1 MATVSENLTTLI
13 GIKNDIKTAIINK
26 GVEVGDDFNSYA
38 TAIGSISG
46 GGSGLDYS
54 GLGYSDNDISG
65 ANSELQDS
73 INIAKR
79 IYNEWDYSDVQN
91 GIITT
96 DIIGN
101 DREKIIIFPLIDTS
115 SVERMNDLF
124 VSCKS
129 LRFVPLLNTSSV
141 IDMHDLF
148 YGCSNLTTIPQF
160 DMSNVRDVGY
170 IFSGTSI
177 TELPLLDWSN
187 VRYAVDDLT
196 QSLRPFYL
204 CINLT
209 NIGGFLNV
217 KADMDFSGL
226 GNITKQSWINI
237 FTNLYDWNT
246 NPDNLN
252 PNDWGTEEH
261 IIWLTNGNGAY
272 RIGSDSETIAIATNK
287 GWTLRFS

>member
-38 TAIGSISG
+38 TAIGSINSG

-54 GLGYSDNDISG
+54 GLGYSNNDIS
-65 ANSELQDS
+65 NVDSMLQDS
-73 INIAKR
+73 INIAKE
-79 IYNEWDYSDVQN
+79 IYNVWVPSSEN
-91 GIITT
+91 TT
-96 DIIGN
+96 LSSISGYINN
-101 DREKIIIFPLIDTS
+101 DLIIFPLIDTRY
-115 SVERMNDLF
+115 VTNLDNAFED
-124 VSCKS
+124 CIS
-129 LRFVPLLNTSSV
+129 LKYMPLLNTSNVTSMV
-141 IDMHDLF
+141 STF
-148 YGCSNLTTIPQF
+148 EGCENLTNILQI

-170 IFSGTSI
+170 MFSGSSI

-204 CINLT
+204 CIKLT
-209 NIGGFLNV
+209 DIGGFLDV

-252 PNDWGTEEH
+252 SADWGTEEH